1 VSYLELPLERF
12 LELLA
17 AREPVP
23 GGGGAAAVSVALGAA
38 LAAMAARYSGG
49 RLDDAGELAQKADEL
64 RVTVQALIE
73 KDAAAYSR
81 VLEIYRSEERSELG
95 EALSAAADV
104 PLSIAIAGAEVS
116 ELGVVIAEQ
125 GNPNLHGDAVTA
137 VLLAESGSRAAGLL
151 VNLNLDLARIK
162 DERRARCRDYVAT
175 AQAARERVL
184 VGTVDIAE

>member
-12 LELLA
+12 LETLA

-38 LAAMAARYSGG
+38 LAAMAARYSGS

-73 KDAAAYSR
+73 QDAAAYSR
-81 VLEIYRSEERSELG
+81 VLEIYRSEDRSGLG
-95 EALSAAADV
+95 DALSVAADV

-116 ELGVVIAEQ
+116 ELGVLIAEQ
-125 GNPNLHGDAVTA
+125 GNPNLRGDAVTA

-151 VNLNLDLARIK
+151 VDLNLDLARIE
-162 DERRARCRDYVAT
+162 DERRDQSRDCVAT

-184 VGTVDIAE
+184 VGTGDIVE